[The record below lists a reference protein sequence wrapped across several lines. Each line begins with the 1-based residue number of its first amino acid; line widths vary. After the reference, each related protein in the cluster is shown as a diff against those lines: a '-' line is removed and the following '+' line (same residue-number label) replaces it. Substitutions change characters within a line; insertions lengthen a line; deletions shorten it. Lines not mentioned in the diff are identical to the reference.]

1 MCISILRSLAGAQ
14 SEWEEFQ
21 PDNRTTH
28 CCGKLMADVTKDSFG
43 RPRRVYGNLYVHIVM
58 PVWLASHRKIYNVR
72 KLDGHGLGRD

>member
-1 MCISILRSLAGAQ
+1 
-14 SEWEEFQ
+14 
-21 PDNRTTH
+21 
-28 CCGKLMADVTKDSFG
+28 MADVTKDSFG